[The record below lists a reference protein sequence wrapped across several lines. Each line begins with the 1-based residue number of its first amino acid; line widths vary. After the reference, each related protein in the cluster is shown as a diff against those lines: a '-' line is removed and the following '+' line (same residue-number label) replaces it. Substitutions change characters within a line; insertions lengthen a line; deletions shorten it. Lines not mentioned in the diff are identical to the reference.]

1 MQAPTNTKLS
11 SRRVLHLCYKLGL
24 VKTLIDRI
32 FKINNTW
39 LGFHKD
45 IQKLFVI
52 LRKNLYPEHVLNSII
67 HRYISKAVKG
77 DNARPVAGV
86 EPQESPK
93 FYFKIPYIGRFSGI
107 AQHKVRTLV
116 NRFCKPVDI
125 KLVFSTFKI
134 KNLFNHRG
142 PTIVGKNE

>member
-1 MQAPTNTKLS
+1 MLTNFLS
-11 SRRVLHLCYKLGL
+11 FTPLCYKLGL

-86 EPQESPK
+86 EPQ
-93 FYFKIPYIGRFSGI
+93 
-107 AQHKVRTLV
+107 
-116 NRFCKPVDI
+116 
-125 KLVFSTFKI
+125 
-134 KNLFNHRG
+134 
-142 PTIVGKNE
+142 